1 MENISY
7 KLEDGTL
14 TVFVSGRIDSSNAQE
29 FDSELELIR
38 TNNAHNALVLDAEN
52 LEYTSSAGLRAI
64 LRVLK
69 LEPGMKIINASS
81 EVYDIFEMTG
91 FTELM
96 TIQKAYRH
104 ISVEGA
110 ELIGQ
115 GATGKVYRTAPDTIV
130 KVYFDSNSLSDIER
144 EIKMARRAFVL
155 GIPTAIPFDIVKVGD
170 NFGSVFEML
179 NADSFAKCVINDPN
193 NIDKYIDL
201 SVDLMKKIH
210 HAEVK
215 PEEMAD
221 QKAVFRKRVDFA
233 KDYLSKERYEKLSK
247 MYEAIPESNHM
258 LHGDL
263 HFKNMMMQNGEVLLI
278 DMDTLCHGDPIF
290 EFASI
295 YDAYLGFSEFDHENI
310 HDFLGITYEQGQ
322 HVWQK
327 TVEDYFETKDENR
340 IKEITEKV
348 QVLSHLR
355 LFHHIITHGLDI
367 DEEHKKQRDGYL
379 RLLEKAI
386 DDVDNLI
393 L

>member
-1 MENISY
+1 MENLSY
-7 KLEDGTL
+7 KLENGIL
-14 TVFVSGRIDSSNAQE
+14 TVLVGGRIDSSNAAE
-29 FDSELELIR
+29 FDAELEKIR
-38 TNNAHNALVLDAEN
+38 TNNQHNDLVIDAEE
-52 LEYTSSAGLRAI
+52 LQYTSSAGLRAI

-96 TIQKAYRH
+96 TIQKAYRQ

-170 NFGSVFEML
+170 SFGSVFEML
-179 NADSFAKCVINDPN
+179 NADSFAKLVIRDPD
-193 NIDKYIDL
+193 NIDKYIKL
-201 SVDLMKKIH
+201 SVELMKKIH
-210 HAEVK
+210 HAQVK
-215 PEEMAD
+215 PGEMAN
-221 QKAVFRKRVDFA
+221 QKNVFRKKIDFV
-233 KDYLSKERYEKLSK
+233 KKYLTEERYNKLAK
-247 MYEAIPESNHM
+247 MYEAIPESDHM

-263 HFKNMMMQNGEVLLI
+263 HFKNIMMQNGEVLLI

-295 YDAYLGFSEFDHENI
+295 YDAYLGFSEFDRENI
-310 HDFLGITYEQGQ
+310 LGFLGLTYEQGK
-322 HVWQK
+322 HVWLK
-327 TVEDYFETKDENR
+327 TLEYYFDTHDEKR
-340 IKEITEKV
+340 IEEITKKV
-348 QVLSHLR
+348 QVLSNLR
-355 LFHHIITHGLDI
+355 LFQHMITHGLDV
-367 DEEHKKQRDGYL
+367 EEKYKKQEEGYFRNL
-379 RLLEKAI
+379 NKAI
-386 DDVDNLI
+386 DEVDNLI

>member
-1 MENISY
+1 MENLSY
-7 KLEDGTL
+7 KLENGVL
-14 TVFVSGRIDSSNAQE
+14 TISVDGRIDSSNAAE
-29 FDSELELIR
+29 FDAELEKIR
-38 TNNAHNALVLDAEN
+38 TSNPHNDLVIDAEK
-52 LEYTSSAGLRAI
+52 LLYTSSAGLRAI

-96 TIQKAYRH
+96 NVQKAYRQ

-170 NFGSVFEML
+170 SFGSVFEML
-179 NADSFAKCVINDPN
+179 NADSFAKLVIRDPD
-193 NIDKYIDL
+193 NIDKYIKL

-210 HAEVK
+210 HAQVK
-215 PEEMAD
+215 PEEMAN
-221 QKAVFRKRVDFA
+221 QKSVFRKKIDFI
-233 KDYLSKERYEKLSK
+233 KKFLTEDRYNKLAK
-247 MYEAIPESNHM
+247 MYEAIPESDHM

-263 HFKNMMMQNGEVLLI
+263 HFKNIMMQNGEVLLI

-295 YDAYLGFSEFDHENI
+295 YDAYLGFSEFDRENI
-310 HDFLGITYEQGQ
+310 HDFLGLTYEQGQ
-322 HVWQK
+322 HVWFK
-327 TVEDYFETKDENR
+327 TLEYYFDTHDEKR
-340 IKEITEKV
+340 IEEITKKV
-348 QVLSHLR
+348 QVLSNLR
-355 LFHHIITHGLDI
+355 LFQHMITHGLDV
-367 DEEHKKQRDGYL
+367 EEKFKKQEEGYFRNL
-379 RLLEKAI
+379 NKAI
-386 DDVDNLI
+386 DEVDDLI